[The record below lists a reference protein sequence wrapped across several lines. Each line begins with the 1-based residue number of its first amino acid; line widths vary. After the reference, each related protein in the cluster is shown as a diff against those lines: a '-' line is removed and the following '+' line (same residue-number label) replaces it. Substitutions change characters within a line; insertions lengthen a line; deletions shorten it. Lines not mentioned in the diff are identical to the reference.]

1 MRCEEVTSEPGPGM
15 DNMED
20 RGGDKNGMDENG
32 RDNKAFVRTDT
43 TLSQVECSQAQGN
56 LIWRIDS
63 NIFRLI

>member
-1 MRCEEVTSEPGPGM
+1 MTSEPGPGM
-15 DNMED
+15 DDMDD
-20 RGGDKNGMDENG
+20 RGGDKNGRDENG